1 MSTSIGLDRPAGG
14 HGFRGRMEAH
24 MDNLFFALWKC
35 PGHKAGRQEDYW
47 LDPPPSGFGRL
58 LAAVAIIGIAACL
71 LDHAAAFGGAADTII
86 TASYGPSQ
94 HGRSE

>member
-1 MSTSIGLDRPAGG
+1 
-14 HGFRGRMEAH
+14 

-71 LDHAAAFGGAADTII
+71 LDHAAAFGGAADTIT

-94 HGRSE
+94 HGRSK